1 MTENSKKYS
10 RRILKAIEELP
21 YFRITDLVSINK
33 NKEYLKTFL
42 YRLKN
47 RGKIKA
53 LKKGF
58 YVSSEYLN
66 QIEKSGAVND
76 YYEFLGNI
84 LYQPSYLS
92 GEYVLQK
99 YSILSETVNAFT
111 LVSRKKTNRFLND
124 FGIFKYYHIKED
136 LFFGFESKNKSGFII
151 AEATLAKALF
161 DFLYF
166 RKNIL
171 NSLDEIRAL
180 RLNLENMT
188 NADWKEFKKYI
199 KLEKSKK
206 MLAIFNWLNSL
217 YE

>member
-58 YVSSEYLN
+58 YVSEEYLN
-66 QIEKSGAVND
+66 KIEKSGVVND

-136 LFFGFESKNKSGFII
+136 LFFGFESENKSGFII